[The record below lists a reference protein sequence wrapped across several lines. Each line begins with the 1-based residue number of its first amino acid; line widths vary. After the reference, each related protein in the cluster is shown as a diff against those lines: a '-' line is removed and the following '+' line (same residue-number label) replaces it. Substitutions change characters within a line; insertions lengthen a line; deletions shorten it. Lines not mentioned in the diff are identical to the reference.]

1 MCSEIEND
9 GFSISSPIE
18 NDEGRQNVV
27 PSAGQDMM
35 RNMMLG
41 MAQEMMQGADRARAR
56 SIQGMADTLS
66 AMRFDKEEICRKLME
81 TYSISREQAEQ
92 FIRTDD

>member
-27 PSAGQDMM
+27 PSAGQD
-35 RNMMLG
+35 MMLG